1 MQRREL
7 IKWIAAVTG
16 SAFIG
21 PDPLLAAISHAPST
35 AYTGAQVALFDEIAE
50 TILPRTD
57 TPGAKDA
64 KVGDFIARYS
74 TACYT
79 EAQIAS
85 LRAGLSALDASMR
98 RKFGTDFMHAT
109 PLHRQALLTE
119 IDREAKR
126 QAHTAGGDNPH
137 WFTLCKQL
145 TLFGFFSSEPG
156 ATKVTRDR
164 PIPGEYHG
172 CIPYKKGETFWS

>member
-1 MQRREL
+1 
-7 IKWIAAVTG
+7 
-16 SAFIG
+16 
-21 PDPLLAAISHAPST
+21 
-35 AYTGAQVALFDEIAE
+35 
-50 TILPRTD
+50 LPRTD

-79 EAQIAS
+79 AAQIAS
-85 LRAGLSALDASMR
+85 LRAGLSALDAAMR
-98 RKFGTDFMHAT
+98 KQFGTNFMHAT
-109 PLHRQALLTE
+109 PVHRQALLVE
-119 IDREAKR
+119 IDHEAKR
-126 QAHTAGGDNPH
+126 QASKASGDNPH

>member
-16 SAFIG
+16 SAFVG
-21 PDPLLAAISHAPST
+21 ADPLLAAALPSASST
-35 AYTGAQVALFDEIAE
+35 GYTDHELALFDEVAE

-74 TACYT
+74 SACYT
-79 EAQIAS
+79 EKQIAS
-85 LRAGLSALDASMR
+85 LRAGLSALDDATR
-98 RKFGTDFMHAT
+98 RRFGTDFLHAS
-109 PLHRQALLTE
+109 PAHRKTLLE
-119 IDREAKR
+119 ELDREAKR
-126 QAHTAGGDNPH
+126 VAAKEGAEPH
-137 WFTLCKQL
+137 WFTMCKQL

-164 PIPGEYHG
+164 PIPGKYHG
-172 CIPYKKGETFWS
+172 RIPYKKGETFWS